1 MMTGLAACFG
11 MCLGSF
17 INVVVHRVPKGQSL
31 WYPGSRCPK
40 CRRSIRFYDNIPVLS
55 YLLLRGRCRR
65 CGGRISPR
73 YPFVEALMGA
83 LACGLWVLGGGTAW
97 AGLTIGAAGA
107 LVAVAFIDWDTFLIP
122 DELSLGL
129 LAAGLLLAPL
139 NPFFA
144 QSLGDGAWYSRMLSS
159 LVGAGTGFAI
169 CWATAE
175 FGERLFKR
183 EALGG
188 GDVKLLAAV
197 GAWTGALGAFD
208 CMMIGAFAGSIYG
221 VSRMAAGTLKRYE
234 PMPFGPFLSA
244 AAIFNFFKLLPF
256 GFPFGPY

>member
-1 MMTGLAACFG
+1 
-11 MCLGSF
+11 
-17 INVVVHRVPKGQSL
+17 
-31 WYPGSRCPK
+31 
-40 CRRSIRFYDNIPVLS
+40 
-55 YLLLRGRCRR
+55 
-65 CGGRISPR
+65 
-73 YPFVEALMGA
+73 MGV
-83 LACGLWVLGGGTAW
+83 LACGLWVRGGGTVW

-129 LAAGLLLAPL
+129 LAAGLLFAPM

-144 QSLGDGAWYSRMLSS
+144 ESLGNGAWYSRMLFS
-159 LVGAGTGFAI
+159 LIGAGTGFAI

-208 CMMIGAFAGSIYG
+208 CMMIGAFAGSI
-221 VSRMAAGTLKRYE
+221 
-234 PMPFGPFLSA
+234 
-244 AAIFNFFKLLPF
+244 
-256 GFPFGPY
+256 